1 MAAPLRFP
9 LQANTQRTEE
19 QGAGGVQ
26 VWARD
31 PWGPRR
37 MRPWAAHWHARPRFT
52 MGERGARRFDKSC
65 EFGHLSKPSVIWQR
79 WTDKWDKGEW
89 RTKVDIGQIRQVGQR
104 VHSGGPV
111 IWCGAGGKHVI
122 GGQSSHQR
130 PADSSIRQKNTETY
144 CEFVNKPPIS
154 FGIKLNIMELIL
166 TSINGRC
173 FDRVKSRPGTYVL
186 VLQHMLVI
194 VIPIIIMRRASLC
207 RPQYFII
214 LVRIQISFVSRG
226 GRQQRSS

>member
-1 MAAPLRFP
+1 MDKSDRLDKGSTAEVRSS
-9 LQANTQRTEE
+9 
-19 QGAGGVQ
+19 GAVQ
-26 VWARD
+26 VENMLLVDSQVTRNQLT
-31 PWGPRR
+31 P
-37 MRPWAAHWHARPRFT
+37 
-52 MGERGARRFDKSC
+52 
-65 EFGHLSKPSVIWQR
+65 PSV
-79 WTDKWDKGEW
+79 K
-89 RTKVDIGQIRQVGQR
+89 
-104 VHSGGPV
+104 
-111 IWCGAGGKHVI
+111 
-122 GGQSSHQR
+122 
-130 PADSSIRQKNTETY
+130 KNTETY

-166 TSINGRC
+166 TGINGRC